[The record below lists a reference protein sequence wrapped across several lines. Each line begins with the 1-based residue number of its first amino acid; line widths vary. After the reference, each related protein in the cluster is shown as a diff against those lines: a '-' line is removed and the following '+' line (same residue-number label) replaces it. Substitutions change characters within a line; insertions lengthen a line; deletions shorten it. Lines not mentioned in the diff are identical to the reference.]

1 TLRLLPFRD
10 VNILFVNY
18 GDFTTNSLNHIGGF
32 ANTLC
37 ARGHACI
44 VAVPDKKESIHV
56 VPNPLFAPATFGEVL
71 EQRVKFLDGR
81 PADVLHAWTPREA
94 VRKFIVA
101 YQRIA
106 KPAARL
112 VIHLEDNE
120 THLFEAYSG
129 LGAETLAATPS
140 NELEAR
146 LIDGLPNPLRIQAV
160 LELADAV
167 TVITDRL
174 KDHVPAGR
182 PTLVLPPGVDF
193 ATYFPRPAE
202 PALRAELG
210 LRDDEKV
217 IVLTGSNTFANE
229 AEIRE
234 LYLAVALLNERGTPT

>member
-1 TLRLLPFRD
+1 
-10 VNILFVNY
+10 
-18 GDFTTNSLNHIGGF
+18 
-32 ANTLC
+32 
-37 ARGHACI
+37 
-44 VAVPDKKESIHV
+44 
-56 VPNPLFAPATFGEVL
+56 
-71 EQRVKFLDGR
+71 
-81 PADVLHAWTPREA
+81 A

-234 LYLAVALLNERGTPT
+234 LYLAGALLHERGTPPRLVRTGFNSPQFLATLPEALLGHVIDLGFVEKQKLPRLLALADVLVQPGHPGPFNDYR